1 MANSY
6 ISIYVHYVF
15 STKNRLPL
23 IRPDMQERLWS
34 YMGGIARNN
43 HMKAFAVGGMEDHAH
58 VLVSLPSTLTVSKAI
73 QIIKGNSSKWIN
85 ENFNQA
91 EKFSWQ
97 EGYGA
102 FSVNVSIL
110 KDSIRYIENQ
120 KKHHQK
126 SSYKD
131 EYIDFL
137 KKHCIGYDEQYIWG

>member
-1 MANSY
+1 LRS
-6 ISIYVHYVF
+6 
-15 STKNRLPL
+15 
-23 IRPDMQERLWS
+23 
-34 YMGGIARNN
+34 GGWR
-43 HMKAFAVGGMEDHAH
+43 KAV
-58 VLVSLPSTLTVSKAI
+58 

-102 FSVNVSIL
+102 FSVNVSIV
-110 KDSIRYIENQ
+110 KDTIRYIENQ

-137 KKHCIGYDEQYIWG
+137 KKHCIAYDDQYIWG